1 MKNILSMSLA
11 AKQKIDRFHEGVDRL
26 LDKINQLD
34 MVKVIRSH
42 IDRLIDVFNQISN
55 KLVYLLLTSYA
66 LIFTFVS
73 FNLINFQS
81 RSYDYVFHLSRIV
94 GLAESIEHWDLLP
107 NLNFLFAFG
116 TGYASPMFYG
126 NWQFYPSAIV
136 YMMTND
142 GNLAYSIFAF
152 LITLGTS
159 LTSYIVI
166 SKIVKN
172 KVTGIV
178 VALTIPCYYTLFG
191 FGMTMVVPL
200 VPILIYSIY
209 RVLYLNKKNP
219 LYLGIVVALL
229 IQTHILSTII
239 LAIFSAVFLCLNY
252 KRITLEKIIS
262 FVFSILFALC
272 LSAGYI
278 FQYLEQ
284 VSSQKFFFTWTARN
298 FPVNVKDTFLVPFPF
313 QADRYGFYKPFTPL
327 EWPIHQFVRDGL
339 FYASM
344 MVILFYRRLGSLS
357 KTIFWTCWILY
368 FSATSLLPWN
378 SVLKYTFLGSM
389 QYSGRLLFFIPLLF
403 LFFLAVTNRNGF
415 FSIVLCIL
423 SLTFY
428 FNHVVPQF
436 DTSSKN
442 YKQMRDDNKKNEKL
456 LKSVYRGDKS
466 KYIDP
471 VGDEYYNLDI
481 NNQDIR
487 LPQFTE
493 FQTAKDVKISTIKK
507 RYNLLEFDI
516 EVPDD
521 KKETT
526 ISIPMIWY
534 KGYRA
539 EYSKGA
545 EGSQPVLKQR
555 AFTESELKENKKD
568 RKPTV
573 SEKVLNDGKI
583 YLSIRNSGHVKVS
596 YHKTF
601 IQNLGFMIEWISWIL
616 VFFIFKQ
623 KYSKNKEQFPS

>member
-1 MKNILSMSLA
+1 MKNIISLKVT
-11 AKQKIDRFHEGVDRL
+11 AKQKIDTLYQGVDRVL
-26 LDKINQLD
+26 ERIYQLD
-34 MVKVIRSH
+34 MIKVIRSH
-42 IDRLIDVFNQISN
+42 IDQFVNTFNQISN
-55 KLVYLLLTSYA
+55 KIIYLLLTTYSV
-66 LIFTFVS
+66 IFTFVS

-81 RSYDYVFHLSRIV
+81 RSYDYVFHLTRIV

-142 GNLAYSIFAF
+142 GNLSYSIFAF
-152 LITLGTS
+152 LITLCTC
-159 LTSYIVI
+159 LLSYIVV

-191 FGMTMVVPL
+191 FGMTMVIPL

-229 IQTHILSTII
+229 IQTHILSTVI
-239 LAIFSAVFLCLNY
+239 LAIFSGVFLLLNY
-252 KRITLEKIIS
+252 KKLTFEKIVS

-284 VSSQKFFFTWTARN
+284 VSSQKFFFPWTARN
-298 FPVNVKDTFLVPFPF
+298 FPVDVKNTFLVPFPF

-357 KTIFWTCWILY
+357 KTMFWTCWILY

-378 SVLKYTFLGSM
+378 SILKYTFLGSM

-403 LFFLAVTNRNGF
+403 LFFLAVTNRNAF

-436 DTSSKN
+436 NTSAKN
-442 YKQMRDDNKKNEKL
+442 YKQMREDNKKNEKL
-456 LKSVYRGDKS
+456 LKSVYKGDKS

-481 NNQDIR
+481 NNRDVR

-493 FQTAKDVKISTIKK
+493 FQTGKDVKISNIKK

-516 EVPDD
+516 KIPDD

-526 ISIPMIWY
+526 LSIAMIWY
-534 KGYRA
+534 KGYHA
-539 EYSKGA
+539 EYSNGA
-545 EGSQPVLKQR
+545 EGSQPMLKQR
-555 AFTESELKENKKD
+555 AFTESELKENKKA
-568 RKPTV
+568 RRPSV
-573 SEKVLNDGKI
+573 SEKVLNNGKI
-583 YLSIRNSGHVKVS
+583 HLSIRNSGHVKVF

-601 IQNLGFMIEWISWIL
+601 IQYLGFMIEWVSWIL

-623 KYSKNKEQFPS
+623 KFSKNKEQFPS

>member
-1 MKNILSMSLA
+1 MKNLLSMSLA
-11 AKQKIDRFHEGVDRL
+11 AKRKIDNFYEAIDRL
-26 LDKINQLD
+26 LDNINQLD
-34 MVKVIRSH
+34 MVKGIHSRIEMF
-42 IDRLIDVFNQISN
+42 IDGFNQISN
-55 KLVYLLLTSYA
+55 KLICLLLTSYA
-66 LIFTFVS
+66 LLFTFVS

-81 RSYDYVFHLSRIV
+81 RSYDYVFHLTRIV

-107 NLNFLFAFG
+107 NLNFLFAFA

-142 GNLAYSIFAF
+142 GNLAYAIFAF
-152 LITLGTS
+152 LITLCTS
-159 LTSYIVI
+159 LSSYIVV

-191 FGMTMVVPL
+191 FGMTMVIPL

-229 IQTHILSTII
+229 IQTHILSTVI
-239 LAIFSAVFLCLNY
+239 LAIFSGVFLLLNY
-252 KRITLEKIIS
+252 KKLTLEKIVS

-298 FPVNVKDTFLVPFPF
+298 FPVDVKDTFLVPFPF

-357 KTIFWTCWILY
+357 KTLFWTCWILY

-378 SVLKYTFLGSM
+378 SILKYTFLGSM

-415 FSIVLCIL
+415 LSIVLCIL
-423 SLTFY
+423 SLSFY
-428 FNHVVPQF
+428 FNHVIPQF
-436 DTSSKN
+436 DSSSKN
-442 YKQMRDDNKKNEKL
+442 YKHMREDNIKNEKL
-456 LKSVYRGDKS
+456 LKFVYKGDKS

-481 NNQDIR
+481 NNQDVR

-493 FQTAKDVKISTIKK
+493 FKTEKGVKISNIKK
-507 RYNLLEFDI
+507 KYNILEFDI
-516 EVPDD
+516 KVPDD

-526 ISIPMIWY
+526 LSIPMIWY
-534 KGYRA
+534 KGYQA

-545 EGSQPVLKQR
+545 EGSQPMLKQR
-555 AFTESELKENKKD
+555 AFTESELKENKKA
-568 RKPTV
+568 RRPSV
-573 SEKVLNDGKI
+573 SEKVLDNGKI
-583 YLSIRNSGHVKVS
+583 HLSIRNSGHVKVF
-596 YHKTF
+596 YRKTF
-601 IQNLGFMIEWISWIL
+601 LQYLGFMIEWISWIL

-623 KYSKNKEQFPS
+623 KFSKNKEQFPS

>member
-1 MKNILSMSLA
+1 MKNLLSMSLA
-11 AKQKIDRFHEGVDRL
+11 AKRKIDNFYEAIDRL

-34 MVKVIRSH
+34 MVKGIHSRIELF
-42 IDRLIDVFNQISN
+42 IDGFNQISN
-55 KLVYLLLTSYA
+55 KLICLLLTSYA
-66 LIFTFVS
+66 ILFTFVS

-81 RSYDYVFHLSRIV
+81 RSYDYVFHLTRIV

-142 GNLAYSIFAF
+142 GNLAYAIFAF
-152 LITLGTS
+152 LITLCTS
-159 LTSYIVI
+159 LSSYIVV

-191 FGMTMVVPL
+191 FGMTMVIPL

-229 IQTHILSTII
+229 IQTHILSTVI
-239 LAIFSAVFLCLNY
+239 LAIFSGVFLLLNY
-252 KRITLEKIIS
+252 KKLTFEKIVS

-298 FPVNVKDTFLVPFPF
+298 FPVDVKDTFLVPFPF

-357 KTIFWTCWILY
+357 KTMFWTCWILY

-378 SVLKYTFLGSM
+378 SILKYTFLGSM

-403 LFFLAVTNRNGF
+403 LFFLAVTNRNAF

-436 DTSSKN
+436 NTSAKN
-442 YKQMRDDNKKNEKL
+442 YKQMREDNKKNEKL
-456 LKSVYRGDKS
+456 LKSVYKGDKS

-481 NNQDIR
+481 NNRDVR

-493 FQTAKDVKISTIKK
+493 FQTGKDVKISNIKK

-516 EVPDD
+516 KIPDD

-526 ISIPMIWY
+526 LSIAMIWY
-534 KGYRA
+534 KGYHA
-539 EYSKGA
+539 EYSNGA
-545 EGSQPVLKQR
+545 EGSQPMLKQR
-555 AFTESELKENKKD
+555 AFTESELKENKKA
-568 RKPTV
+568 RRPSV
-573 SEKVLNDGKI
+573 SEKVLNNGKI
-583 YLSIRNSGHVKVS
+583 HLSIRNSGHVKVF

-601 IQNLGFMIEWISWIL
+601 IQYLGFMIEWVSWIL

-623 KYSKNKEQFPS
+623 KFSKNKEQFPS

>member
-1 MKNILSMSLA
+1 MKNLLSMSLA
-11 AKQKIDRFHEGVDRL
+11 AKRKIDNFYEAIDRL
-26 LDKINQLD
+26 LDNINQLD
-34 MVKVIRSH
+34 MVKGIHSRIEMF
-42 IDRLIDVFNQISN
+42 IDGFNQISN
-55 KLVYLLLTSYA
+55 KLICLLLTSYA
-66 LIFTFVS
+66 ILFTFVS

-81 RSYDYVFHLSRIV
+81 RSYDYVFHLTRIV

-107 NLNFLFAFG
+107 NLNFLFAFA

-142 GNLAYSIFAF
+142 GNLAYAIFAF
-152 LITLGTS
+152 LITLCTS
-159 LTSYIVI
+159 LSSYIVV

-191 FGMTMVVPL
+191 FGMTMVIPL

-229 IQTHILSTII
+229 IQTHILSTVI
-239 LAIFSAVFLCLNY
+239 LAIFSGVFLLLNY
-252 KRITLEKIIS
+252 KKLTLEKIVS

-298 FPVNVKDTFLVPFPF
+298 FPVDVKDTFLVPFPF

-344 MVILFYRRLGSLS
+344 MVILFYRSLGSLS
-357 KTIFWTCWILY
+357 KTLFWTCWILY

-378 SVLKYTFLGSM
+378 SILKYTFLGSM

-415 FSIVLCIL
+415 LSIVLCIL
-423 SLTFY
+423 SLSFY
-428 FNHVVPQF
+428 FNHVIPQF
-436 DTSSKN
+436 DSSSKN
-442 YKQMRDDNKKNEKL
+442 YKHMRKDNIKNEKL
-456 LKSVYRGDKS
+456 LKSVYKGDKS

-481 NNQDIR
+481 NNQDVR

-493 FQTAKDVKISTIKK
+493 FKTEKGVKISNIKK
-507 RYNLLEFDI
+507 KYNILEFDI
-516 EVPDD
+516 KVPDD

-526 ISIPMIWY
+526 LSIPMIWY
-534 KGYRA
+534 KGYQA

-545 EGSQPVLKQR
+545 EGSQPMLKQR
-555 AFTESELKENKKD
+555 AFTESELKENKKA
-568 RKPTV
+568 RRPSV
-573 SEKVLNDGKI
+573 SEKVLDNGKI
-583 YLSIRNSGHVKVS
+583 HLSIRNSGHVKVF
-596 YHKTF
+596 YRKTF
-601 IQNLGFMIEWISWIL
+601 LQYLGFMIEWISWIL

-623 KYSKNKEQFPS
+623 KFSKNKEQFSS

>member
-1 MKNILSMSLA
+1 MKNLLSMSLA
-11 AKQKIDRFHEGVDRL
+11 AKRKIDNFYEAIDRL
-26 LDKINQLD
+26 LDNINQLD
-34 MVKVIRSH
+34 MVKGIHSRIEMF
-42 IDRLIDVFNQISN
+42 IDGFNQISN
-55 KLVYLLLTSYA
+55 KLICLLLTSYA
-66 LIFTFVS
+66 ILFTFVS

-81 RSYDYVFHLSRIV
+81 RSYDYVFHLTRIV

-107 NLNFLFAFG
+107 NLNFLFAFA

-142 GNLAYSIFAF
+142 GNLAYAIFAF
-152 LITLGTS
+152 LITLCTS
-159 LTSYIVI
+159 LSSYIVV

-191 FGMTMVVPL
+191 FGMTMVIPL

-229 IQTHILSTII
+229 IQTHILSTVI
-239 LAIFSAVFLCLNY
+239 LAIFSGVFLLLNY
-252 KRITLEKIIS
+252 KKLTLEKIVS

-298 FPVNVKDTFLVPFPF
+298 FPVDVKDTFLVPFPF

-357 KTIFWTCWILY
+357 KTLFWTCWILY

-378 SVLKYTFLGSM
+378 SILKYTFLGSM

-415 FSIVLCIL
+415 LSIVLCIL
-423 SLTFY
+423 SLSFY
-428 FNHVVPQF
+428 FNHVIPQF
-436 DTSSKN
+436 DSSSKN
-442 YKQMRDDNKKNEKL
+442 YKHMREDNIKNEKL
-456 LKSVYRGDKS
+456 LKSVYKGDKS

-481 NNQDIR
+481 NNQDVR

-493 FQTAKDVKISTIKK
+493 FKTEKGVKISNIKK
-507 RYNLLEFDI
+507 KYNILEFDI
-516 EVPDD
+516 KVPDD
-521 KKETT
+521 KQDTT
-526 ISIPMIWY
+526 LSIPMIWY
-534 KGYRA
+534 KGYQA

-545 EGSQPVLKQR
+545 EGSQPMLKQR
-555 AFTESELKENKKD
+555 AFTESELKENKKA
-568 RKPTV
+568 RRPSV
-573 SEKVLNDGKI
+573 SEKVLDNGKI
-583 YLSIRNSGHVKVS
+583 HLSIRNSGHVKVF
-596 YHKTF
+596 YRKTF
-601 IQNLGFMIEWISWIL
+601 LQYLGFMIEWISWIL

-623 KYSKNKEQFPS
+623 KFSKNKEQFSS

>member
-1 MKNILSMSLA
+1 MKNLLSMSLA
-11 AKQKIDRFHEGVDRL
+11 AKRKIDNFYEAIDRL
-26 LDKINQLD
+26 LDNINQLD
-34 MVKVIRSH
+34 MVKGIHSRIEMF
-42 IDRLIDVFNQISN
+42 IDGFNQISN
-55 KLVYLLLTSYA
+55 KLICLLLTSYA
-66 LIFTFVS
+66 ILFTFVS

-81 RSYDYVFHLSRIV
+81 RSYDYVFHLTRIV

-142 GNLAYSIFAF
+142 GNLAYAIFAF
-152 LITLGTS
+152 LITLCTS
-159 LTSYIVI
+159 LSSYIVV

-191 FGMTMVVPL
+191 FGMTMVIPL

-229 IQTHILSTII
+229 IQTHILSTVI
-239 LAIFSAVFLCLNY
+239 LAIFSGVFLLLNY
-252 KRITLEKIIS
+252 KKLTFEKIVS

-298 FPVNVKDTFLVPFPF
+298 FPVDVKDTFLVPFPF

-357 KTIFWTCWILY
+357 KTLFWTCWILY

-378 SVLKYTFLGSM
+378 SILKYTFLGSM

-415 FSIVLCIL
+415 LSIVLCIL
-423 SLTFY
+423 SLSFY
-428 FNHVVPQF
+428 FNHVIPQF
-436 DTSSKN
+436 DSSSKN
-442 YKQMRDDNKKNEKL
+442 YKHMREDNIKNEKL
-456 LKSVYRGDKS
+456 LKSVYKGDKS

-481 NNQDIR
+481 NNQDVR

-493 FQTAKDVKISTIKK
+493 FKTEKGVKISNIKK
-507 RYNLLEFDI
+507 RYNILEFDI
-516 EVPDD
+516 KVPDD

-526 ISIPMIWY
+526 LSIPMIWY
-534 KGYRA
+534 KGYQA

-545 EGSQPVLKQR
+545 EGSQPMLKQR
-555 AFTESELKENKKD
+555 AFTESELKENKKA
-568 RKPTV
+568 RRPSV
-573 SEKVLNDGKI
+573 SEKVLDNGKI
-583 YLSIRNSGHVKVS
+583 HLSIRNSDHVKVF
-596 YHKTF
+596 YRKTF
-601 IQNLGFMIEWISWIL
+601 LQYLGFMIEWISWIL

-623 KYSKNKEQFPS
+623 KFSKNKEQFSS

>member
-1 MKNILSMSLA
+1 MKNILSMGLV
-11 AKQKIDRFHEGVDRL
+11 AKRKIDSFYEGMDRL
-26 LDKINQLD
+26 LVKINQLD
-34 MVKVIRSH
+34 MVKGIQSR
-42 IDRLIDVFNQISN
+42 IELLIDGFNQISN
-55 KLVYLLLTSYA
+55 KLICLLLTSYA
-66 LIFTFVS
+66 IVFTFVS

-81 RSYDYVFHLSRIV
+81 RSYDYVFHLTRIV

-142 GNLAYSIFAF
+142 GNLAYAIFAF
-152 LITLGTS
+152 LITLCTS
-159 LTSYIVI
+159 LSSYIVV

-178 VALTIPCYYTLFG
+178 AALTIPCYYTLFG
-191 FGMTMVVPL
+191 FGMTMVIPL

-239 LAIFSAVFLCLNY
+239 LAIFSGVFLLLNY
-252 KRITLEKIIS
+252 KKLTLEKIIS

-298 FPVNVKDTFLVPFPF
+298 FPVDVKDTFLVPFPF

-327 EWPIHQFVRDGL
+327 EWPIHQFIRDGL

-357 KTIFWTCWILY
+357 KTMFWTCWILY

-378 SVLKYTFLGSM
+378 SILKYTFLGSM

-403 LFFLAVTNRNGF
+403 LFFLAVTDRNGF
-415 FSIVLCIL
+415 FSIVLCLL

-428 FNHVVPQF
+428 FNHVIPQF
-436 DTSSKN
+436 DSSSKN
-442 YKQMRDDNKKNEKL
+442 YKHMREDNIKNGKL
-456 LKSVYRGDKS
+456 LKSVYKGDKS

-481 NNQDIR
+481 NNQDVR

-493 FQTAKDVKISTIKK
+493 FKTEKGVKISNIKK
-507 RYNLLEFDI
+507 KYNILEFDI
-516 EVPDD
+516 KVPDG

-526 ISIPMIWY
+526 LSIPMIWY
-534 KGYRA
+534 KGYQA

-545 EGSQPVLKQR
+545 EGSQPMLKQR
-555 AFTESELKENKKD
+555 AFTESELKENKKA
-568 RKPTV
+568 RRPSV
-573 SEKVLNDGKI
+573 SEKVLDNGKI
-583 YLSIRNSGHVKVS
+583 HLSIRNSGHVKVF
-596 YHKTF
+596 YHKTSL
-601 IQNLGFMIEWISWIL
+601 QYLGFMIEWISWIL

-623 KYSKNKEQFPS
+623 KFSKNKEQFSS

>member
-1 MKNILSMSLA
+1 MKNLLSMSLA
-11 AKQKIDRFHEGVDRL
+11 AKRKIDNFYEAIDRL
-26 LDKINQLD
+26 LDNINQLD
-34 MVKVIRSH
+34 MVKGIHSRIEMF
-42 IDRLIDVFNQISN
+42 IDGFNQISN
-55 KLVYLLLTSYA
+55 KLICLLLTSYA
-66 LIFTFVS
+66 ILFTFVS

-81 RSYDYVFHLSRIV
+81 RSYDYVFHLTRIV

-107 NLNFLFAFG
+107 NLNFLFAFA

-142 GNLAYSIFAF
+142 GNLAYAIFAF
-152 LITLGTS
+152 LITLCTS
-159 LTSYIVI
+159 LSSYIVV

-229 IQTHILSTII
+229 IQTHILSTVI
-239 LAIFSAVFLCLNY
+239 LAIFSGVFLLLNY
-252 KRITLEKIIS
+252 KKLTLEKIVS

-298 FPVNVKDTFLVPFPF
+298 FPVDVKDTFLVPFPF

-357 KTIFWTCWILY
+357 KTLFWTCWILY

-378 SVLKYTFLGSM
+378 SILKYTFLGSM

-415 FSIVLCIL
+415 LSIVLCIL
-423 SLTFY
+423 SLSFY
-428 FNHVVPQF
+428 FNHVIPQF
-436 DTSSKN
+436 DSSSKN
-442 YKQMRDDNKKNEKL
+442 YKHVREDNIKNEKL
-456 LKSVYRGDKS
+456 LKSVYKGDKS

-481 NNQDIR
+481 NNQDVR

-493 FQTAKDVKISTIKK
+493 FKTEKGVKISNIKK
-507 RYNLLEFDI
+507 KYNILEFDI
-516 EVPDD
+516 KVPDD

-526 ISIPMIWY
+526 LSIPMIWY
-534 KGYRA
+534 KGYQA

-545 EGSQPVLKQR
+545 EGSQPMLKQR
-555 AFTESELKENKKD
+555 AFTESELKENKKA
-568 RKPTV
+568 RRPSV
-573 SEKVLNDGKI
+573 SEKVLDNGKI
-583 YLSIRNSGHVKVS
+583 HLSIRNSGHVKVF
-596 YHKTF
+596 YRKTF
-601 IQNLGFMIEWISWIL
+601 LQYLGFMIEWISWIL

-623 KYSKNKEQFPS
+623 KFSKNKEQFSS

>member
-1 MKNILSMSLA
+1 MKNLLSMSLA
-11 AKQKIDRFHEGVDRL
+11 AKRKIDNFYEAIDRL
-26 LDKINQLD
+26 LDNINQLD
-34 MVKVIRSH
+34 MVKGIHSRIEMF
-42 IDRLIDVFNQISN
+42 IDGFNQISN
-55 KLVYLLLTSYA
+55 KLICLLLTSYA
-66 LIFTFVS
+66 ILFTFVS

-81 RSYDYVFHLSRIV
+81 RSYDYVFHLTRIV

-107 NLNFLFAFG
+107 NLNFLFAFA

-142 GNLAYSIFAF
+142 GNLAYAIFAF
-152 LITLGTS
+152 LITLCTS
-159 LTSYIVI
+159 LSSYIVV

-191 FGMTMVVPL
+191 FGMTMVIPL

-229 IQTHILSTII
+229 IQTHILSTVI
-239 LAIFSAVFLCLNY
+239 LAIFSGVFLLLNY
-252 KRITLEKIIS
+252 KKLTLEKIVS

-298 FPVNVKDTFLVPFPF
+298 FPVDVKDTFLVPFPF

-357 KTIFWTCWILY
+357 KTLFWTCWILY

-378 SVLKYTFLGSM
+378 SILKYTFLGSM

-415 FSIVLCIL
+415 LSIVLCIL
-423 SLTFY
+423 SLSFY
-428 FNHVVPQF
+428 FNHVIPQF
-436 DTSSKN
+436 DSSSKN
-442 YKQMRDDNKKNEKL
+442 YKHMREDNIKNEKL
-456 LKSVYRGDKS
+456 LKFVYKGDKS

-481 NNQDIR
+481 NNQDVR

-493 FQTAKDVKISTIKK
+493 FKTEKGVKISNIKK
-507 RYNLLEFDI
+507 KYNILEFDI
-516 EVPDD
+516 KVPDD

-526 ISIPMIWY
+526 LSIPMIWY
-534 KGYRA
+534 KGYQA

-545 EGSQPVLKQR
+545 EGSQPMLKQR
-555 AFTESELKENKKD
+555 AFTESELKENKKA
-568 RKPTV
+568 RRPSV
-573 SEKVLNDGKI
+573 SEKVLDNGKI
-583 YLSIRNSGHVKVS
+583 HLSIRNSGHVKVF
-596 YHKTF
+596 YRKTF
-601 IQNLGFMIEWISWIL
+601 LQYLGFMIEWISWIL

-623 KYSKNKEQFPS
+623 KFSKNKEQFPS

>member
-1 MKNILSMSLA
+1 MKNIISLKVT
-11 AKQKIDRFHEGVDRL
+11 AKQKIDTFYEGVDRL
-26 LDKINQLD
+26 LERIYQLD
-34 MVKVIRSH
+34 TIKVIRSH
-42 IDRLIDVFNQISN
+42 IDQFVNTFNQISN
-55 KLVYLLLTSYA
+55 KMIYLLLTTYSV
-66 LIFTFVS
+66 IFTFVS

-81 RSYDYVFHLSRIV
+81 RSYDYVFHLTRIV

-116 TGYASPMFYG
+116 AGYASPMFYG

-142 GNLAYSIFAF
+142 GNFSYSIFSF
-152 LITLGTS
+152 LITLCTCLS
-159 LTSYIVI
+159 SYIVV

-178 VALTIPCYYTLFG
+178 AALTIPCYYTLFG
-191 FGMTMVVPL
+191 FGMTMVIPL

-239 LAIFSAVFLCLNY
+239 LAIFSGVFLLLNY
-252 KRITLEKIIS
+252 KKLTLEKIIS

-284 VSSQKFFFTWTARN
+284 VSSQKFFFTWVARS
-298 FPVNVKDTFLVPFPF
+298 FPVNVKDTFFAPFPF

-344 MVILFYRRLGSLS
+344 VVILFYRRLGSLS
-357 KTIFWTCWILY
+357 KTVFWTCWILY
-368 FSATSLLPWN
+368 LSATSLLPWH
-378 SVLKYTFLGSM
+378 SILKYTFLGSM

-403 LFFLAVTNRNGF
+403 LFFLAFTNRNGF
-415 FSIVLCIL
+415 LSIVFCIL

-428 FNHVVPQF
+428 FNQVVPQF
-436 DTSSKN
+436 DSSSKY
-442 YKQMRDDNKKNEKL
+442 YKQMREDNIKNEKL
-456 LKSVYRGDKS
+456 LKSVYKGDKS

-481 NNQDIR
+481 NNQDVR

-493 FQTAKDVKISTIKK
+493 FKTEKGVKISNIKK
-507 RYNLLEFDI
+507 KYNILEFDI
-516 EVPDD
+516 MLSDD
-521 KKETT
+521 KNEST
-526 ISIPMIWY
+526 ISIPLIWY

-539 EYSKGA
+539 EYSKGT
-545 EGSQPVLKQR
+545 EGSQPMLSQR
-555 AFTESELKENKKD
+555 SFTESELKQNKKS
-568 RKPTV
+568 RKPAV
-573 SEKVLNDGKI
+573 PEKTLNNGKI
-583 YLSIRNSGHVKVS
+583 HLSIRNSGHVKVS

-601 IQNLGFMIEWISWIL
+601 LQYLGFFIEWISWIF
-616 VFFIFKQ
+616 VFLIFKK
-623 KYSKNKEQFPS
+623 KYSKNREQFSS

>member
-1 MKNILSMSLA
+1 MKNILRMGLA
-11 AKQKIDRFHEGVDRL
+11 AKRKIDSFYEGMDRL

-34 MVKVIRSH
+34 MVKGIHSH
-42 IDRLIDVFNQISN
+42 IELLIDGFNQISN
-55 KLVYLLLTSYA
+55 KLICFLLTSYA
-66 LIFTFVS
+66 IVFTFVS

-81 RSYDYVFHLSRIV
+81 RSYDYVFHLTRIV
-94 GLAESIEHWDLLP
+94 GLAESIKHWDLLP

-152 LITLGTS
+152 LITLCTS
-159 LTSYIVI
+159 LSSYIVV

-172 KVTGIV
+172 KVTAIV
-178 VALTIPCYYTLFG
+178 AALTIPCYYTLFG
-191 FGMTMVVPL
+191 FGMTMVIPL

-229 IQTHILSTII
+229 IQTHVLSTII
-239 LAIFSAVFLCLNY
+239 LAIFSGVFILLNY
-252 KRITLEKIIS
+252 KKLTLEKIVS

-298 FPVNVKDTFLVPFPF
+298 FPVDVKDTFLVPFPF

-357 KTIFWTCWILY
+357 KTMFWTCWISY

-378 SVLKYTFLGSM
+378 SILKYTFLGSM

-415 FSIVLCIL
+415 LSIVLCIL
-423 SLTFY
+423 SLSFY
-428 FNHVVPQF
+428 FNHVIPQF
-436 DTSSKN
+436 DSSSKN
-442 YKQMRDDNKKNEKL
+442 YKHMREDNIKNGKL
-456 LKSVYRGDKS
+456 LKSVYKGDKS

-481 NNQDIR
+481 NNQDVR

-493 FQTAKDVKISTIKK
+493 FKTEKGVKISNIKK
-507 RYNLLEFDI
+507 KYNILEFDI
-516 EVPDD
+516 KVPDD

-526 ISIPMIWY
+526 LSIPMIWY
-534 KGYRA
+534 KGYQA

-545 EGSQPVLKQR
+545 EGSQPMLKQR
-555 AFTESELKENKKD
+555 AFTESELKEN
-568 RKPTV
+568 RKARRPSV
-573 SEKVLNDGKI
+573 SEKVLDNGKLH
-583 YLSIRNSGHVKVS
+583 LSIRNSGHVKVF
-596 YHKTF
+596 YRKTF
-601 IQNLGFMIEWISWIL
+601 LQYLGFMIEWISWIL

-623 KYSKNKEQFPS
+623 KFSKNKEQFSS

>member
-1 MKNILSMSLA
+1 MKNIISLKVT
-11 AKQKIDRFHEGVDRL
+11 AKQKIDTLYQGVDRVL
-26 LDKINQLD
+26 ERIYQLD
-34 MVKVIRSH
+34 MIKVIRSH
-42 IDRLIDVFNQISN
+42 IDQFVNTFNQISN
-55 KLVYLLLTSYA
+55 KIIYLLLTTYSV
-66 LIFTFVS
+66 IFTFVS

-81 RSYDYVFHLSRIV
+81 RSYDYVFHLTRIV

-142 GNLAYSIFAF
+142 GNLSYSIFAF
-152 LITLGTS
+152 LITLCTC
-159 LTSYIVI
+159 LLSYIVV

-191 FGMTMVVPL
+191 FGMTMVIPL

-239 LAIFSAVFLCLNY
+239 LAISSAVFLLLNY
-252 KRITLEKIIS
+252 KKLTLDKVVS
-262 FVFSILFALC
+262 FVISILFALF

-284 VSSQKFFFTWTARN
+284 VSSQKFFFTWVARS
-298 FPVNVKDTFLVPFPF
+298 FPVNVKDTFFAPFPF

-327 EWPIHQFVRDGL
+327 EWPIHQFIRDGL
-339 FYASM
+339 FYTSII
-344 MVILFYRRLGSLS
+344 VFLFYRRLGSLS
-357 KTIFWTCWILY
+357 KTIFWSCWILY

-378 SVLKYTFLGSM
+378 SILKYTFLGSM
-389 QYSGRLLFFIPLLF
+389 QYSGRLLFFIPLFFLLF
-403 LFFLAVTNRNGF
+403 LAFTNRNGF
-415 FSIVLCIL
+415 LSIVLCIL
-423 SLTFY
+423 SLSFY
-428 FNHVVPQF
+428 FNHVIPQF
-436 DTSSKN
+436 DSSSKN
-442 YKQMRDDNKKNEKL
+442 YKQMREDNIKNEKL
-456 LKSVYRGDKS
+456 LKSVYKGDKS

-481 NNQDIR
+481 NNQDVR

-493 FQTAKDVKISTIKK
+493 FKTEKGVKISNIKK
-507 RYNLLEFDI
+507 KYNILEFDI
-516 EVPDD
+516 MLSDD
-521 KKETT
+521 KNEST
-526 ISIPMIWY
+526 ISIPLIWY

-545 EGSQPVLKQR
+545 EGSQPMLSQR
-555 AFTESELKENKKD
+555 SFTESELKQNKKS
-568 RKPTV
+568 RKPAV
-573 SEKVLNDGKI
+573 PEKTLNNGKI
-583 YLSIRNSGHVKVS
+583 HLSIRNSGHVKVS

-601 IQNLGFMIEWISWIL
+601 LQYLGFFIEWIFWIF
-616 VFFIFKQ
+616 VFLIFKN
-623 KYSKNKEQFPS
+623 KYSKNREQFSS

>member
-1 MKNILSMSLA
+1 MKNIISLKVT
-11 AKQKIDRFHEGVDRL
+11 AKQKIDTLYQGIDRL
-26 LDKINQLD
+26 LERIYQLD
-34 MVKVIRSH
+34 TIKVIRSH
-42 IDRLIDVFNQISN
+42 IDQFVNTFNQISN
-55 KLVYLLLTSYA
+55 KIIYLLLTTYSV
-66 LIFTFVS
+66 IFTFVS

-81 RSYDYVFHLSRIV
+81 RSYDYVFHLTRIV

-142 GNLAYSIFAF
+142 GNFSYSIFAF
-152 LITLGTS
+152 LITLCTCLS
-159 LTSYIVI
+159 SYIVV

-178 VALTIPCYYTLFG
+178 AALTIPCYYTLFG
-191 FGMTMVVPL
+191 FGMTMVIPL

-239 LAIFSAVFLCLNY
+239 LAIFSGVFLLLNY
-252 KRITLEKIIS
+252 KKLTLEKIIS

-284 VSSQKFFFTWTARN
+284 VSSQKFFFTWTARS
-298 FPVNVKDTFLVPFPF
+298 FPVNVKDTFSVPFPF

-344 MVILFYRRLGSLS
+344 VVILFYRRLGSLS
-357 KTIFWTCWILY
+357 KTVFWTCWILY
-368 FSATSLLPWN
+368 LSATSLLPWN
-378 SVLKYTFLGSM
+378 SILKYTFLGSM

-403 LFFLAVTNRNGF
+403 LFFLAFTNRNGF
-415 FSIVLCIL
+415 LSIVFCIL

-428 FNHVVPQF
+428 FNQVVPQF
-436 DTSSKN
+436 DSSSKY
-442 YKQMRDDNKKNEKL
+442 YKQMREDNIKNGKL
-456 LKSVYRGDKS
+456 LKSVYKGDKS

-481 NNQDIR
+481 NNQDVR

-493 FQTAKDVKISTIKK
+493 FKTEKGVKISNIKK
-507 RYNLLEFDI
+507 KYNILEFDI
-516 EVPDD
+516 MLSDD
-521 KKETT
+521 KNEST
-526 ISIPMIWY
+526 ISIPLIWY

-545 EGSQPVLKQR
+545 EGLQPMLSQC
-555 AFTESELKENKKD
+555 AFTESELKQNIKS
-568 RKPTV
+568 RRPAV
-573 SEKVLNDGKI
+573 SEKTLNNGKI
-583 YLSIRNSGHVKVS
+583 QLSIRNSGHVKVS

-601 IQNLGFMIEWISWIL
+601 LQYLGFFIEWISWIF
-616 VFFIFKQ
+616 VFLIFKK
-623 KYSKNKEQFPS
+623 KYSKNREQIPS

>member
-1 MKNILSMSLA
+1 MKNIISLKVT
-11 AKQKIDRFHEGVDRL
+11 AKQKIDTFYEGIDRL
-26 LDKINQLD
+26 LERIYQLD
-34 MVKVIRSH
+34 TIKVILSH
-42 IDRLIDVFNQISN
+42 IDQFFNTFNQISN
-55 KLVYLLLTSYA
+55 KMIYLLLTTYSV
-66 LIFTFVS
+66 IFTFVS

-81 RSYDYVFHLSRIV
+81 RSYDYVFHLTRIV

-142 GNLAYSIFAF
+142 GNFSYSIFAF
-152 LITLGTS
+152 LITLCTCLS
-159 LTSYIVI
+159 SYIVV

-178 VALTIPCYYTLFG
+178 AALTIPCYYTLFG
-191 FGMTMVVPL
+191 FGMTMVIPL

-239 LAIFSAVFLCLNY
+239 LAIFSGVFLLLNY
-252 KRITLEKIIS
+252 KKLTLEKIIS

-284 VSSQKFFFTWTARN
+284 VSSQKFFFTWTARS
-298 FPVNVKDTFLVPFPF
+298 FPVNVKDTFSVPFPF

-344 MVILFYRRLGSLS
+344 VVILFYRRLGSLS
-357 KTIFWTCWILY
+357 KTVFWTCWILY
-368 FSATSLLPWN
+368 LSATSLLPWH
-378 SVLKYTFLGSM
+378 SILKYTFLGSM

-403 LFFLAVTNRNGF
+403 LFFLAFTNRNGF
-415 FSIVLCIL
+415 LSIVFCIL

-428 FNHVVPQF
+428 FNQVVPQF
-436 DTSSKN
+436 DSSSKY
-442 YKQMRDDNKKNEKL
+442 YKQMREDNIKNEKL
-456 LKSVYRGDKS
+456 LKSVYKGDKS

-481 NNQDIR
+481 NNQDVR

-493 FQTAKDVKISTIKK
+493 FKTEKGVKISNIKK
-507 RYNLLEFDI
+507 KYNILEFDI
-516 EVPDD
+516 MLSDD
-521 KKETT
+521 KNEST
-526 ISIPMIWY
+526 ISIPLIWY

-545 EGSQPVLKQR
+545 EGSQPMLSQR
-555 AFTESELKENKKD
+555 AFTESELKQNIKS
-568 RKPTV
+568 RRPAV
-573 SEKVLNDGKI
+573 SEKALNNGKI
-583 YLSIRNSGHVKVS
+583 HLSIRNSGHVKVS

-601 IQNLGFMIEWISWIL
+601 LQYLGFFIEWIFWIF
-616 VFFIFKQ
+616 VFLIFKK
-623 KYSKNKEQFPS
+623 KYSKNREQFSS

>member
-1 MKNILSMSLA
+1 
-11 AKQKIDRFHEGVDRL
+11 
-26 LDKINQLD
+26 
-34 MVKVIRSH
+34 
-42 IDRLIDVFNQISN
+42 
-55 KLVYLLLTSYA
+55 
-66 LIFTFVS
+66 
-73 FNLINFQS
+73 
-81 RSYDYVFHLSRIV
+81 
-94 GLAESIEHWDLLP
+94 
-107 NLNFLFAFG
+107 
-116 TGYASPMFYG
+116 MFYG

-142 GNLAYSIFAF
+142 GNLSYSIFAF
-152 LITLGTS
+152 LITLCTC
-159 LTSYIVI
+159 LLSYIVV

-191 FGMTMVVPL
+191 FGMTMVVPI

-219 LYLGIVVALL
+219 IYLGIVVALL

-252 KRITLEKIIS
+252 KKLTLEKIIS

-284 VSSQKFFFTWTARN
+284 VSSQKFFFTWVARS
-298 FPVNVKDTFLVPFPF
+298 FPVNVKDTFFAPFPF

-344 MVILFYRRLGSLS
+344 VVILFYRRLGSLS
-357 KTIFWTCWILY
+357 KTVFWTCWILY
-368 FSATSLLPWN
+368 LSATSLLPWH
-378 SVLKYTFLGSM
+378 SILKYTFLGSM

-403 LFFLAVTNRNGF
+403 LFFLAFTNRNGF
-415 FSIVLCIL
+415 LSIVFCIL

-428 FNHVVPQF
+428 FNQVVPQF
-436 DTSSKN
+436 DSSSKY
-442 YKQMRDDNKKNEKL
+442 YKQMREDNRKNEKL
-456 LKSVYRGDKS
+456 LKSVYKGDKS

-481 NNQDIR
+481 NNQDVR

-493 FQTAKDVKISTIKK
+493 FKTEKGVKISNIKK
-507 RYNLLEFDI
+507 KYNILEFDI
-516 EVPDD
+516 MLSDD
-521 KKETT
+521 KNEST
-526 ISIPMIWY
+526 ISIPLIWY

-545 EGSQPVLKQR
+545 EGSQPMLSQR
-555 AFTESELKENKKD
+555 SFTESELKQNIKS
-568 RKPTV
+568 RKPAV
-573 SEKVLNDGKI
+573 PEKTLNNGKI
-583 YLSIRNSGHVKVS
+583 HLSIRNSGHVKVS

-601 IQNLGFMIEWISWIL
+601 LQYLGFFIEWISWIF
-616 VFFIFKQ
+616 VFLIFKK
-623 KYSKNKEQFPS
+623 KYSKNREQFSS

>member
-1 MKNILSMSLA
+1 MSLA
-11 AKQKIDRFHEGVDRL
+11 AKQKIDRFYEGVDRL

-344 MVILFYRRLGSLS
+344 MVILFYRRLGS
-357 KTIFWTCWILY
+357 
-368 FSATSLLPWN
+368 
-378 SVLKYTFLGSM
+378 M

-507 RYNLLEFDI
+507 RYNLLELDI

-573 SEKVLNDGKI
+573 SEKVLNNGKI